1 MCIGIR
7 ELPIGRRPRTA
18 LRMLHGEVEICQGQG
33 PTIQAILTPV
43 RAVTSWA
50 TFATLVTSSSSSHPT
65 LLKPTSQPHQ
75 KPTLCAAAPPSTPRT
90 NSTFSID
97 DSKRP
102 DPATISSRANSA
114 TLRNNSSKVR
124 GGQPLPRVLKDGA
137 RVQDQELSVNCTCR
151 LWRVR
156 REVARPPQTTSINN
170 TLRLTTQPLINNKA
184 GIQTRSRARAWRSAP
199 RCRRHMSGS
208 KRPLVPIWTI
218 WRKTASICRINW
230 RQESEKFLI
239 IFK

>member
-1 MCIGIR
+1 MWVGIR
-7 ELPIGRRPRTA
+7 ELPIGRLPRTV
-18 LRMLHGEVEICQGQG
+18 LKMLHGEVVICQGQG

-65 LLKPTSQPHQ
+65 LLKPTSLPHQ

-90 NSTFSID
+90 NSTYSPV
-97 DSKRP
+97 DSKRL
-102 DPATISSRANSA
+102 DLATISCRANSA
-114 TLRNNSSKVR
+114 TLRNNSNRVR
-124 GGQPLPRVLKDGA
+124 GGQPLRKAHKDE
-137 RVQDQELSVNCTCR
+137 DPELSVNCTCR
-151 LWRVR
+151 PWRVR
-156 REVARPPQTTSINN
+156 RGVVRPPRTSSINN

-184 GIQTRSRARAWRSAP
+184 GIQTRLRARAWRSAP

-208 KRPLVPIWTI
+208 RRPLVPIWTI

-239 IFK
+239 ILK